1 MMAWLVLILAVLL
14 IAVVLATV
22 LVLWKHN
29 RNRIRNYSCAEA
41 QLVSKKAQKLYHKAM
56 RKQSDKLLY
65 EVLKIIDTAARNRR
79 NDVYMDT
86 SKFDKRFFDVEDARK
101 YRNSVKESLRARGF
115 RIIPDEQRRETVI
128 HVSWHTSHAE
138 GVSPPN

>member
-1 MMAWLVLILAVLL
+1 M
-14 IAVVLATV
+14 
-22 LVLWKHN
+22 
-29 RNRIRNYSCAEA
+29 
-41 QLVSKKAQKLYHKAM
+41 SKKAQKLYHKAM

>member
-1 MMAWLVLILAVLL
+1 MAWLVLILAVLL
-14 IAVVLATV
+14 ITMV
-22 LVLWKHN
+22 LVTILVIWKHN

-41 QLVSKKAQKLYHKAM
+41 QLVSKKAQKQYHKEM
-56 RKQSDKLLY
+56 RRHSDKLLY

-79 NDVYMDT
+79 NDVYTDT
-86 SKFDKRFFDVEDARK
+86 SPFEKKFFDVEDARK

-115 RIIPDEQRRETVI
+115 RIIPDEQRREAVI

-138 GVSPPN
+138 GQPSN

>member
-1 MMAWLVLILAVLL
+1 MAWLVLILAVLL
-14 IAVVLATV
+14 IAVVLTAV

-41 QLVSKKAQKLYHKAM
+41 QLVSKKAQKQYHKKM
-56 RKQSDKLLY
+56 RKRSDKLLY
-65 EVLKIIDTAARNRR
+65 EVLKVIDTAARNRR
-79 NDVYMDT
+79 NDVYTDT
-86 SKFDKRFFDVEDARK
+86 SPFEKRFFDVEDARK

-115 RIIPDEQRRETVI
+115 RIIPDEQRRESVI

-138 GVSPPN
+138 GQPPN